1 MSLPTEWQQWL
12 DENLQ
17 RGCTPTDL
25 LRLMVDN
32 GITPSHAE
40 NALRLSQERLL
51 LPSLTI
57 AHGADQLPSWFEQI
71 TRNPPS
77 HIQTPQGAVQVLY
90 SQPDPNIIVLGN
102 FLSETECDALI
113 AAATPKMQRSAVVH
127 NTSGA
132 HYIDPVRTSTGTYF
146 QRGENELIRT
156 IEARIA
162 AVMNLPV
169 ENGEGIQ
176 VLHYNV
182 SQEYKPHYDYFPPE
196 SSGSRV
202 HTKLE
207 SGGQRIAT
215 LVMYLNTVPAGGET
229 FFPTLGCKVT
239 AVKGN
244 ACLFSYMFP
253 DGSLDKR
260 SLHSGNPV
268 LAGDK
273 WIATKWMRQA
283 RYG

>member
-1 MSLPTEWQQWL
+1 MSLPVEWQQWL

-17 RGCTPTDL
+17 RGCASADL

-32 GITPSHAE
+32 GIVPSLAE
-40 NALRLSQERLL
+40 TALRLSQERLR
-51 LPSLTI
+51 LPLPVSS
-57 AHGADQLPSWFEQI
+57 GVDVLPSWFEQI

-77 HIQTPQGAVQVLY
+77 QIQTPTGMVQVLF
-90 SQPDPNIIVLGN
+90 SQPDPNIIVLDS
-102 FLSETECDALI
+102 FLSDAECDALI
-113 AAATPKMQRSAVVH
+113 AASIPKMQRSAVVH

-176 VLHYNV
+176 VLHYDV

-202 HTKLE
+202 HTKAE
-207 SGGQRIAT
+207 NGGQRVAT
-215 LVMYLNTVPAGGET
+215 LVMYLNTVAAGGET
-229 FFPTLGCKVT
+229 LFPTVGCKVA

-268 LAGDK
+268 LQGEK